1 MAAVASSY
9 ARAFADVVMARRID
23 PAKAM
28 TELHSMLAAFSSS
41 DDLQK
46 VWGNPSISAN
56 QKRAVLDGLVSR
68 LGISQEARNFLAVL
82 IDQRRISLLPQ
93 VVRQVEQELN
103 DRLGFV
109 EAEITSA
116 RPLADDEKRALEQQV
131 GRVTGKSVRARYS
144 QDATLLGGAV
154 VRVGSTVYDG
164 SILGQLTKLRE
175 QFAAS

>member
-1 MAAVASSY
+1 M
-9 ARAFADVVMARRID
+9 
-23 PAKAM
+23 
-28 TELHSMLAAFSSS
+28 
-41 DDLQK
+41 
-46 VWGNPSISAN
+46 
-56 QKRAVLDGLVSR
+56 LDGLVSR

-164 SILGQLTKLRE
+164 SILGQLSKLRE